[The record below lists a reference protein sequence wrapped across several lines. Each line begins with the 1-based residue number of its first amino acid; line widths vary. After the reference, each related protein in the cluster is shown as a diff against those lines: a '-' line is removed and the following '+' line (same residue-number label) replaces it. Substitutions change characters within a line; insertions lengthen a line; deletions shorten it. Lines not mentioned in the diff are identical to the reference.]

1 MLFVVFVA
9 TIERLFGFF
18 SCCERVTYF
27 QVVMTGKTLKQK
39 KKKKIKKEKGNN
51 SSSSSSQPHAGDN
64 CFSQTLKLC
73 DFSWAGGVER
83 KLIAV
88 VVFAENNDPSLGRK
102 RY

>member
-39 KKKKIKKEKGNN
+39 KKRSKKKKET
-51 SSSSSSQPHAGDN
+51 
-64 CFSQTLKLC
+64 TLLHLLLSLMLVIIASAKL
-73 DFSWAGGVER
+73 
-83 KLIAV
+83 
-88 VVFAENNDPSLGRK
+88 
-102 RY
+102 

>member
-1 MLFVVFVA
+1 
-9 TIERLFGFF
+9 
-18 SCCERVTYF
+18 
-27 QVVMTGKTLKQK
+27 MTGKTLKSQK
-39 KKKKIKKEKGNN
+39 NQKETTLLHLLL
-51 SSSSSSQPHAGDN
+51 SQTHAGDN

>member
-39 KKKKIKKEKGNN
+39 KKIKKEKGNN

-73 DFSWAGGVER
+73 DFWRYGVNSLVVLPDLKHQLSWIQNMK
-83 KLIAV
+83 KL
-88 VVFAENNDPSLGRK
+88 
-102 RY
+102 

>member
-39 KKKKIKKEKGNN
+39 KKIKKEKGNN

-73 DFSWAGGVER
+73 DFWRTLLVVLPDIS
-83 KLIAV
+83 LISTLIEI
-88 VVFAENNDPSLGRK
+88 FWKIPTS
-102 RY
+102 